1 MHIWIGGRRLRPPS
15 SGIARTSSAP
25 PYSGQLR
32 RRASA
37 EPGNAMTD
45 VIADSAMRDDE
56 QCAALP
62 THYLFGAI
70 PLARND

>member
-1 MHIWIGGRRLRPPS
+1 
-15 SGIARTSSAP
+15 
-25 PYSGQLR
+25 
-32 RRASA
+32 
-37 EPGNAMTD
+37 MTD